1 MSRSEDYR
9 AGRRVTWVGI
19 GVNLFLIAVKFWAGV
34 VGRSQALVADAVH
47 SVSDLASDLAVLMGL
62 HFGAAPADANH
73 PFGHG
78 RLETLASLGVG
89 LALVVTAL
97 LMAWEAVDLLRG
109 PPLPAPDWLAPAA
122 AGLSLLMKEALYH
135 YTMRV
140 GRRLDSRA
148 VMANAWH
155 HRSDALSS
163 LAALLGTALAVF
175 NSAWA
180 AADPLAALAVSA
192 LILWA
197 GGQVTLGA
205 LSELVDTAPDQSVAR
220 TILRCAR
227 QVPGVRDVHDVRVR
241 LSAGR
246 YLVELHVAVPAEL
259 SVRDGH
265 RISEEVADCL
275 RAEVPKLSQ
284 VTIHLDPWEGP
295 PEKR

>member
-1 MSRSEDYR
+1 MSRREDYR

-62 HFGAAPADANH
+62 HFGSAPADANH

-78 RLETLASLGVG
+78 RLETLSSLGVG

-109 PPLPAPDWLAPAA
+109 PKPPAPHWLAPAA
-122 AGLSLLMKEALYH
+122 AGLSLVMKEALYH

-163 LAALLGTALAVF
+163 LAALLGTGLAVF
-175 NSAWA
+175 NPAWA

-197 GGQVTLGA
+197 GGEVTLGA
-205 LSELVDTAPDQSVAR
+205 LRELVDTAPDQEVAR
-220 TILRCAR
+220 TIQECACR
-227 QVPGVRDVHDVRVR
+227 VPGVRGAHDVRVR
-241 LSAGR
+241 MSAGR
-246 YLVELHVAVPAEL
+246 YLAELHLVVAAEL

-265 RISEEVADCL
+265 RISEEVSRCL
-275 RAEVPKLSQ
+275 REELPKLSQ
-284 VTIHLDPWEGP
+284 VIIHLDPWEEP
-295 PEKR
+295 PQD